1 MPIRKY
7 ANATPPGG
15 DSDNT
20 VSEYSANHS
29 AYTETTNTINS
40 TVSDY
45 SVSADSVCSDDT
57 VARARDYQDATSAKV
72 SEMLTRMS
80 PAYKSGKA
88 RRQADPLGWRVEK
101 ILRRLRPM
109 LSTENFLE
117 VSTEFSKADAM
128 ERAAL
133 AHRLEEWL
141 KHTHG
146 YGDT

>member
-15 DSDNT
+15 DSDYS

-57 VARARDYQDATSAKV
+57 VARAREQLSAT
-72 SEMLTRMS
+72 LTRMS
-80 PAYKSGKA
+80 PAYKAGKA
-88 RRQADPLGWRVEK
+88 RRQADPLAWRLEK

-109 LSTENFLE
+109 LSAQNFMELATEI
-117 VSTEFSKADAM
+117 SQADTMQKVAI
-128 ERAAL
+128 AQ
-133 AHRLEEWL
+133 RLEEWL
-141 KHTHG
+141 KHAHG

>member
-20 VSEYSANHS
+20 VSEYSADHS
-29 AYTETTNTINS
+29 VYTETTKNI
-40 TVSDY
+40 DY
-45 SVSADSVCSDDT
+45 TVSADSVCSDDT
-57 VARARDYQDATSAKV
+57 VGAREMQNATSAKV

-88 RRQADPLGWRVEK
+88 RRQADPLAWRVEK

-133 AHRLEEWL
+133 AHKLEEWL
-141 KHTHG
+141 KHAHG

>member
-7 ANATPPGG
+7 ANARPPGR
-15 DSDNT
+15 DSDYS

-45 SVSADSVCSDDT
+45 SVSDYTVCSDDS
-57 VARARDYQDATSAKV
+57 VARAREQLKDT
-72 SEMLTRMS
+72 LTKMS
-80 PAYKSGKA
+80 PAYKAGKA
-88 RRQADPLGWRVEK
+88 RRQADPLAWRIEK

-109 LSTENFLE
+109 LSAQNFMELATEI
-117 VSTEFSKADAM
+117 SQADTMQKVAI
-128 ERAAL
+128 AQ
-133 AHRLEEWL
+133 RLEEWL
-141 KHTHG
+141 KHAHG

>member
-15 DSDNT
+15 DSDYS

-45 SVSADSVCSDDT
+45 SVCSDDT
-57 VARARDYQDATSAKV
+57 VARARDQLKDT
-72 SEMLTRMS
+72 LTRMS
-80 PAYKSGKA
+80 PAYKAGKA
-88 RRQADPLGWRVEK
+88 RRQADPLAWRIEK

-109 LSTENFLE
+109 LSAQNFMELANE
-117 VSTEFSKADAM
+117 ISQADTMQKVAI
-128 ERAAL
+128 AQ
-133 AHRLEEWL
+133 RLEEWL
-141 KHTHG
+141 KDAHG
-146 YGDT
+146 SGDT

>member
-7 ANATPPGG
+7 ANARPTGR
-15 DSDNT
+15 DSDYS

-40 TVSDY
+40 SVSDY

-57 VARARDYQDATSAKV
+57 VARARDQLKDT
-72 SEMLTRMS
+72 LTRMS
-80 PAYKSGKA
+80 PAYKAGKA
-88 RRQADPLGWRVEK
+88 RRQADPLAWRLEK

-109 LSTENFLE
+109 LSAQNFMELATEI
-117 VSTEFSKADAM
+117 SQADTMQKVAI
-128 ERAAL
+128 AQ
-133 AHRLEEWL
+133 RLEEWL
-141 KHTHG
+141 KHAHG

>member
-15 DSDNT
+15 DSDYS

-45 SVSADSVCSDDT
+45 SVSDYTVSSDDT
-57 VARARDYQDATSAKV
+57 VARAREQLSAT
-72 SEMLTRMS
+72 LTRMS
-80 PAYKSGKA
+80 PAYKAGKA
-88 RRQADPLGWRVEK
+88 RRQADPLAWRLEK

-109 LSTENFLE
+109 LSAQNFMELATEI
-117 VSTEFSKADAM
+117 SQADTMQKVAI
-128 ERAAL
+128 AQ
-133 AHRLEEWL
+133 RLEEWL
-141 KHTHG
+141 KHAHG

>member
-7 ANATPPGG
+7 ANARPTGR
-15 DSDNT
+15 DSDYS

-45 SVSADSVCSDDT
+45 SVSSDDT
-57 VARARDYQDATSAKV
+57 VARAKDQLKDT
-72 SEMLTRMS
+72 LTKMS
-80 PAYKSGKA
+80 PAYKAGKA
-88 RRQADPLGWRVEK
+88 RRQADPLAWRIEK

-109 LSTENFLE
+109 LSAQNFMELATEI
-117 VSTEFSKADAM
+117 SQADTMQKVAI
-128 ERAAL
+128 AQ
-133 AHRLEEWL
+133 RLEEWL
-141 KHTHG
+141 KHAHG

>member
-15 DSDNT
+15 DSDYS

-45 SVSADSVCSDDT
+45 SVCSDDT
-57 VARARDYQDATSAKV
+57 VARARDQLKDT
-72 SEMLTRMS
+72 LTKMS
-80 PAYKSGKA
+80 PAYKAGKA
-88 RRQADPLGWRVEK
+88 RRQADPLAWRIEK

-109 LSTENFLE
+109 LSAQNFMELANE
-117 VSTEFSKADAM
+117 ISQADTMQKVAI
-128 ERAAL
+128 AQ
-133 AHRLEEWL
+133 RLEEWL
-141 KHTHG
+141 KDAHG
-146 YGDT
+146 SGDT